1 MGNPLPDHL
10 ARLAESG
17 APGIAAVQGLART
30 ARDRAVFEQG
40 AHRLAALLG
49 PERMSGMQPAM
60 NEAMRRAAHC
70 GMTPGNALL
79 SVIDDVQSERW
90 SPR

>member
-1 MGNPLPDHL
+1 MAKLPDHL
-10 ARLAESG
+10 SSLASSQP
-17 APGIAAVQGLART
+17 AIAAVAGMART
-30 ARDRAVFEQG
+30 QRDRAAFEQG

-49 PERMSGMQPAM
+49 ADRMSGMQVAM

-70 GMTPGNALL
+70 GMTPGAALL